1 MAEEKMKTEYNNCT
15 FTYNYTTSLIPTTLI
30 AQQKQQMMDPSQD
43 LLNFIKEKIDI
54 KLSDDIITD
63 ILNAEDE
70 YYARES

>member
-1 MAEEKMKTEYNNCT
+1 MSEEKNKTEYNNCT
-15 FTYNYTTSLIPTTLI
+15 FNYNYTTSLIPTTLV
-30 AQQKQQMMDPSQD
+30 AQQKQMTTDPSQD
-43 LLNFIKEKIDI
+43 LLDFIKEKIDI